1 MTDVVQLKKP
11 KSQSV
16 VPGWEVDK
24 RLIEQFVTY
33 AQCIASGVA
42 R

>member
-24 RLIEQFVTY
+24 RPIEQFVTY
-33 AQCIASGVA
+33 AQYVASGVA